1 MKNKI
6 LFIIF
11 MILIMAVGV
20 GSVVS
25 NYDRITGYAT
35 VEKSI
40 NLDIIGSSNDD
51 NYTLSDVNQG
61 ETKWSP
67 KIKMQNKADVP
78 LNVSLQALILPGSAG
93 NESDVTSSFWNDNKN
108 ETLPEVIEVK
118 DSVYFYVKH
127 EFEPDAETGNY
138 IFSINAVPS

>member
-1 MKNKI
+1 MKKKI
-6 LFIIF
+6 LFALF
-11 MILIMAVGV
+11 FILIMAIGV

-25 NYDRITGYAT
+25 NYDVITGYAT

-40 NLDIIGSSNDD
+40 VFDIIGSSNDD

-67 KIKMQNKADVP
+67 KIKMTNKADVP
-78 LNVSLQALILPGSAG
+78 LNVSLQSLILPGSAG
-93 NESDVTSSFWNDNKN
+93 NESDVTNSFWNEYKN
-108 ETLPEVIEVK
+108 ESIGGSIEIN
-118 DSVYFYVKH
+118 DSSYFYVKH
-127 EFEPDAETGNY
+127 EFEPDAEIGNY